1 MGTEGYILLAL
12 SVLCM
17 IGCAGSI
24 LFEYFKKPLYMRP
37 FRNKKVPEN
46 FYKNLLAE
54 YEKIEDIPKT
64 LKQMEKVY
72 KTGNISRRIKAS
84 NNYLKKSRYKDF
96 ETALYHYLNDDSV
109 DSKVITKIITKESL
123 KNQRLPLKL

>member
-1 MGTEGYILLAL
+1 MSTEGYILMAL

-17 IGCAGSI
+17 AICAVSI
-24 LFEYFKKPLYMRP
+24 FYEYLKKPLYMRP

-46 FYKNLLAE
+46 FYKNLLDE
-54 YEKIEDIPKT
+54 YEKNEDIPKT

-72 KTGNISRRIKAS
+72 QKGNISKRIRAS
-84 NNYLKKSRYKDF
+84 NSYLEKSRYKDF
-96 ETALYHYLNDDSV
+96 ETALYHYLGDDSS
-109 DSKVITKIITKESL
+109 DSKVITKIIMKESL